1 MPTASEIL
9 SAYAPAFDGDATR
22 DTHLAI
28 AEGCTS
34 STRFRVNRPLAV
46 ALRAA
51 HTLCLSSGSSAFA
64 GGSSGP
70 ITSKSEGDLSVSYA
84 QSRGGAGYSCGLD
97 ATPYGRELQGLI
109 NSSIAGVAVTGLP
122 FVPGTPLV

>member
-34 STRFRVNRPLAV
+34 STFFGVNRPLAV

-51 HTLCLSSGSSAFA
+51 HSLCLSSGSGAFA
-64 GGSSGP
+64 GGASGP
-70 ITSKSEGDLSVSYA
+70 ITDKSEGDLSVSFA
-84 QSRGGAGYSCGLD
+84 KPTAAKGGDVGL
-97 ATPYGRELQGLI
+97 ASTPYGVELQSLI
-109 NSSIAGVAVTGLP
+109 NRSGAGVMVTGIP
-122 FVPGTPLV
+122 FVLGTSA